1 MAAGITSVTTPGARP
16 ITRRCLQSSTLAHTS
31 LVSSGGRVHSRVG
44 DTADPTPASESTR
57 ILPLPLM
64 RPRRG
69 WHWCSGS
76 PEPSPCHQLAVDST
90 PANGV
95 RSGAASSRPSARA
108 SQFLW
113 WPARLCSTSDS
124 GRGQHCVA
132 VISSLVLAKARNMS
146 PVSVDHNT
154 LPVCQFLRA
163 FGRAHNSWYPVLA
176 GYDGCVRRGT
186 AAVHHNR
193 RGPLEERRPG

>member
-1 MAAGITSVTTPGARP
+1 MAAGMTSVTTPGARP

-31 LVSSGGRVHSRVG
+31 LVSSGGRVHGRVD
-44 DTADPTPASESTR
+44 DTGDPTPANESTR
-57 ILPLPLM
+57 ILPLPLT

-69 WHWCSGS
+69 RHWCLGS
-76 PEPSPCHQLAVDST
+76 PEPSPCHHLAVDST

-95 RSGAASSRPSARA
+95 RSRAASSRPSARA

-132 VISSLVLAKARNMS
+132 VISSLVLVKERNTS
-146 PVSVDHNT
+146 LVSVDHHT
-154 LPVCQFLRA
+154 LPVCQLLCA
-163 FGRAHNSWYPVLA
+163 FRRAHNSRYPVLA
-176 GYDGCVRRGT
+176 CHDGRV
-186 AAVHHNR
+186 
-193 RGPLEERRPG
+193 